1 MTDTPLY
8 ASKRD
13 ARIDVFRGLALI
25 TIFIDH
31 VRENFYASYTL
42 GNFGISDAAEAF
54 VLMSGMSAG
63 LAYGLYFRPPMRFM
77 VGLGRILR
85 RVWTIYLV
93 HILVTVMAL
102 AVTAAIAL
110 WFDNPAIM
118 QRNQMTVLFVNPK
131 QFLIGIPILT
141 QQLDYGDILPL
152 YLVLLM
158 AAPLGL
164 ILAWRGPLYL
174 LVGSALSW
182 LVVVHFKINLPNWS
196 SPAGQGNRI

>member
-1 MTDTPLY
+1 M
-8 ASKRD
+8 
-13 ARIDVFRGLALI
+13 FRGLALI

-77 VGLGRILR
+77 VGLGR
-85 RVWTIYLV
+85 VWTIYLV
-93 HILVTVMAL
+93 HILITVMAL

-118 QRNQMTVLFVNPK
+118 QRNQMTAWIQVSS
-131 QFLIGIPILT
+131 
-141 QQLDYGDILPL
+141 
-152 YLVLLM
+152 
-158 AAPLGL
+158 APFRA
-164 ILAWRGPLYL
+164 IA
-174 LVGSALSW
+174 
-182 LVVVHFKINLPNWS
+182 
-196 SPAGQGNRI
+196 